1 MGWGIA
7 QIVLYVVLLALIA
20 KPLGVFMAHVFR
32 GERTFLDPALKPVER
47 LIYRLC
53 GVDETREMGVTAY
66 AVSLLVFNLA
76 VLLFMYV
83 ILRLQGHLPFNPAH
97 IPDMSPTVAFNTA
110 ISFATNTNWQVYV
123 PESQVSYLSQML
135 ALARENFVSAA
146 VGMAVAVAFIR
157 GVTGHSGRHLGNFWV
172 DMTRSFLYVLLPI
185 SIVGGLFLVSQGVV
199 QNLNGPTHAVTVQG
213 TVQTIAQGPFAS
225 QEIIKELGTN
235 GGGTYNANSAHP
247 YENPSPLTNFI
258 EDLALLAIPV
268 ALTYTFGRYAGNQRQ
283 GWALF
288 AAAMVILLIS
298 VGVMYASEQRGNPIL
313 AKAGA
318 TEKLTATQSGGNMEG
333 KEVRFGIADSVLWA
347 TTTTDTSCGAV
358 NASHDSLT
366 PLAGMMAMLN
376 IALGEVVFGGV
387 GVGIMGLLVN
397 AILAVFIAGLMVG
410 RTPEYLGKKI
420 EGREMKLASL
430 AVLYFCV
437 TALGFAALA
446 AVVPAGKDAALNAG
460 PHGLSEILY
469 GTISQTGNNGSAF
482 AGLTAS
488 GRFWSTIGGLCMMWG
503 RYFFI
508 IPCLALAGSLAGK
521 KSVPPSPGTFPTTG
535 GIFVVLLVGVILIVG
550 ALTWFPAFALGPIVE
565 HFLMN
570 AGKLFG
576 G

>member
-7 QIVLYVVLLALIA
+7 QIVVYVVLLALIA
-20 KPLGVFMAHVFR
+20 KPLGAYMAHVYR
-32 GERTFLDPALKPVER
+32 GEHTFMDRLVRPVEK
-47 LIYRLC
+47 LTYRLC

-76 VLLFMYV
+76 VLLLIYAV
-83 ILRLQGHLPFNPAH
+83 LRLQGHLPLNPAH

-110 ISFATNTNWQVYV
+110 VSFTTNTNWQVYV
-123 PESQVSYLSQML
+123 PEQQVSYLTQML

-157 GVTGHSGRHLGNFWV
+157 GITRRSGHRLGNFWV
-172 DMTRSFLYVLLPI
+172 DTTRSFLYVLLPI

-213 TVQTIAQGPFAS
+213 TVQTLAQGPFAS

-235 GGGTYNANSAHP
+235 GGGSYNANSAHP
-247 YENPSPLTNFI
+247 YENPTPLTNLV
-258 EDLALLAIPV
+258 EMLAILAIPV
-268 ALTYTFGRYAGNQRQ
+268 AFTYTFGRFAGNQRQ

-288 AAAMVILLIS
+288 AAAMAILLMS
-298 VGVMYASEQRGNPIL
+298 VAVMYASEQKGNPIL
-313 AKAGA
+313 ASRGA
-318 TEKLTATQSGGNMEG
+318 NEKLTSTQSGGNMEG
-333 KEVRFGIADSVLWA
+333 KETRFGIANSVLWA
-347 TTTTDTSCGAV
+347 TITTDTSCGAV
-358 NASHDSLT
+358 NAGHDSLT
-366 PLAGMMAMLN
+366 PLAGGTAMLN

-387 GVGIMGLLVN
+387 GVGIMGLLVM
-397 AILAVFIAGLMVG
+397 AILSVFIAGLMVG
-410 RTPEYLGKKI
+410 RTPEYLGKRI
-420 EGREMKLASL
+420 EGREMKLAML

-446 AVVPAGKDAALNAG
+446 AVVPAGKDAALNSG

-535 GIFVVLLVGVILIVG
+535 GIFVVLIVGVILIVG
-550 ALTWFPAFALGPIVE
+550 ALTYFPALALGPIVE
-565 HFLMN
+565 HYLMY

-576 G
+576 

>member
-7 QIVLYVVLLALIA
+7 QIVVYVVLLTLIA
-20 KPLGVFMAHVFR
+20 KPLGAYMAHVFR
-32 GERTFLDPALKPVER
+32 GEHTFMDRLVRPVER
-47 LIYRLC
+47 LTYRLC
-53 GVDETREMGVTAY
+53 GIDETREMGVTAY

-76 VLLFMYV
+76 VLLFIYLV
-83 ILRLQGHLPFNPAH
+83 LRLQGHLPLNPAH
-97 IPDMSPTVAFNTA
+97 VPDMSPTVAFNTA
-110 ISFATNTNWQVYV
+110 VSFTTNTNWQVYV
-123 PESQVSYLSQML
+123 PETAVSYLTQML

-146 VGMAVAVAFIR
+146 VGMAVAVGFIR
-157 GVTGHSGRHLGNFWV
+157 GITRRSGRELGNFWV

-235 GGGTYNANSAHP
+235 GGGSYNANSSHP
-247 YENPSPLTNFI
+247 YENPSPLTNMV
-258 EDLALLAIPV
+258 EMLALLAIPV
-268 ALTYTFGRYAGNQRQ
+268 SLTYTFGRFAGNQRQ

-288 AAAMVILLIS
+288 AAAMAILLMG
-298 VGVMYASEQRGNPIL
+298 VAVMYASEQKGNPIL
-313 AKAGA
+313 ARLGA
-318 TEKLTATQSGGNMEG
+318 NEALTSTQSGGNMEG
-333 KEVRFGIADSVLWA
+333 KEARFGIADSVLFA
-347 TTTTDTSCGAV
+347 NITTDTSTGAV
-358 NASHDSLT
+358 NNGHDSLT
-366 PLAGMMAMLN
+366 PLAGGTAMLN

-420 EGREMKLASL
+420 EGREMKLATL

-446 AVVPAGKDAALNAG
+446 AVVPAGKDAVLNSG

-469 GTISQTGNNGSAF
+469 GTLSQTGNNGSAF

-488 GRFWSTIGGLCMMWG
+488 GRFWSTIGGLAMMWG

-521 KSVPPSPGTFPTTG
+521 KTVPPSPGTFPTTG

-550 ALTWFPAFALGPIVE
+550 ALTYFPALALGPIVE
-565 HFLMN
+565 HYLMY

-576 G
+576 

>member
-1 MGWGIA
+1 MGWGIL
-7 QIVLYVVLLALIA
+7 QIVAYVVLLGLIA
-20 KPLGVFMAHVFR
+20 KPLGAYMAHVFR
-32 GERTFLDPALKPVER
+32 GERTFLDPVVRPVEK
-47 LIYRLC
+47 LTYRLC
-53 GVDETREMGVTAY
+53 GVDETREMGVLGY
-66 AVSLLVFNLA
+66 AMSLLVFNLA
-76 VLLFMYV
+76 VLLFMYA
-83 ILRLQGHLPFNPAH
+83 ILRLQGHLPLNPAH

-110 ISFATNTNWQVYV
+110 VSFATNTNWQVYV
-123 PESQVSYLSQML
+123 PEAQVSLLSQML

-146 VGMAVAVAFIR
+146 VGIAAAVAFIR
-157 GVTGHSGRHLGNFWV
+157 GLTRHSGRELGNFWV
-172 DMTRSFLYVLLPI
+172 DLTRSFLYVLLPI
-185 SIVGGLFLVSQGVV
+185 SIIGTMVLVSQGVV

-213 TVQTIAQGPFAS
+213 VAQDIAQGPFAS

-235 GGGTYNANSAHP
+235 GGGSYNANSAHP
-247 YENPSPLTNFI
+247 YENPTPLSNFI
-258 EDLALLAIPV
+258 EDLALLVIPV
-268 ALTYTFGRYAGNQRQ
+268 ALTYTFGRFAGDQRQ

-288 AAAMVILLIS
+288 AAAMVILLMS
-298 VGVMYASEQRGNPIL
+298 VTVMYASEQRGNPIL
-313 AKAGA
+313 TKLGA
-318 TEKLTATQSGGNMEG
+318 NQTLSSTQAGGNMEG

-366 PLAGMMAMLN
+366 PIAGGFAILN

-387 GVGIMGLLVN
+387 GVGVMGLLVN

-420 EGREMKLASL
+420 EGREMKLAVL

-446 AVVPAGKDAALNAG
+446 AVVPAGKEAALNPG

-469 GTISQTGNNGSAF
+469 GTVSQTGNNGSAF

-503 RYFFI
+503 RFFFI
-508 IPCLALAGSLAGK
+508 IPCLALASSLAGK

-550 ALTWFPAFALGPIVE
+550 ALTYFPVLALGPIVE
-565 HFLMN
+565 QFLMN